1 MMGLL
6 LCCCMSG
13 CSPDFRDYLSTKK
26 ITDEQIP
33 QEPAPVL
40 SHVIQPEPLADPEIA
55 PSATVLRVGYSHDVP
70 PYIYKKNK
78 KIQGIEEDLAQQFGQ
93 FAGKEVQFVKVPEKR
108 ATEALEKG
116 LIDIILPGRKI
127 IKRNNAPVTFS
138 DPYLRAGQILLVRSQ
153 DLAIFS
159 NGIYSLDGSGF
170 TFGVIKASSGEQFM
184 TKSIKNV
191 KIIPFETVEAAIMAL
206 KTKHIDLFL
215 HDAPTI
221 CHFAAVNKAA
231 GLTPIL
237 NLVTEEYIGW
247 EMRTEDTELQH
258 QANLFIQQSKAD
270 GRLQKTIKH
279 WIPNL

>member
-1 MMGLL
+1 M
-6 LCCCMSG
+6 
-13 CSPDFRDYLSTKK
+13 P
-26 ITDEQIP
+26 P
-33 QEPAPVL
+33 EPAPAL
-40 SHVIQPEPLADPEIA
+40 NHVIQPEPLADPEIA

-70 PYIYKKNK
+70 PYIYKKDK
-78 KIQGIEEDLAQQFGQ
+78 KIQGIEEDLAQQFGK
-93 FAGKEVQFVKVPEKR
+93 FSGKEVLFVKVPEKR

-127 IKRNNAPVTFS
+127 IKRNNAPITFS

-153 DLAIFS
+153 DIAIFS

-184 TKSIKNV
+184 TKSIRNV
-191 KIIPFETVEAAIMAL
+191 KIIPFETVDAAIVAL

-221 CHFAAVNKAA
+221 CHFAVLNKAA

-247 EMRTEDTELQH
+247 EMRTTDTELQH
-258 QANLFIQQSKAD
+258 QTNLFIQQSKAD
-270 GRLQKTIKH
+270 GRLQKTIKQ
-279 WIPNL
+279 WLPNL